1 MVDQIHHLL
10 ISESRGN
17 GVKNIDWRRFLMIW
31 LFAGAASF
39 ITLLVVQYF
48 QGEVDAV
55 VKVLGK
61 GAAVGLSIAVM
72 FSLPRKRK
80 DYPWM

>member
-1 MVDQIHHLL
+1 M
-10 ISESRGN
+10 
-17 GVKNIDWRRFLMIW
+17 GVKNIDWKRLLLIW
-31 LFAGAASF
+31 LFAGMASF
-39 ITLLVVQYF
+39 ITLLTVQYL
-48 QGEVDAV
+48 QGEVDAIL
-55 VKVLGK
+55 KVLGR

>member
-1 MVDQIHHLL
+1 MKD
-10 ISESRGN
+10 
-17 GVKNIDWRRFLMIW
+17 IDWKKLFLIW
-31 LFAGAASF
+31 LFAGMASF

-55 VKVLGK
+55 LKVLGK